1 MATSTDLRSAIEEVQ
16 QSLPADQ
23 VQDQAAVPAYQPGSF
38 DRLAQ
43 RVGALPWWVISATVH
58 AIVFL
63 LIALLA
69 VAAPPPTSDEV
80 VIATEVTKQKPPEY
94 DPARKRDI
102 FKNTK
107 EVQSEA
113 QVENPVVTHEP
124 METSDHFETDNNMD
138 KRSARGSEDA
148 ISDIPLGGTGTV
160 GSIGVGS
167 GGLAGV
173 FGYRDGG
180 GRKKATGRFG
190 GSEATESSVEAALR
204 WLARH
209 QEKDGRWAAE
219 KWDAKNDKRA
229 SMSMSGLAVLAFL
242 GAGYTHKSGRFADN
256 VKRGAEWLLSQ
267 QLEDGAVTGK
277 AGFDYNHYHGYCH
290 AMAALA
296 LAEAYGMTDAARRDQ
311 FDLKL
316 GEAAQKAVDYSTKVH
331 QKPYSGWRYQAG
343 EEGDISHTG
352 WFVMQLKSAKVAGL
366 KVDGTA
372 FQGGM
377 NFVNSVLGQKTGKS
391 VYEQSQKGTAD
402 WGGGMGGGDAARWTA
417 ISMVCRLFMGVP
429 RDDEVMKK
437 GPPWV
442 LACKPEW
449 DKRDF
454 YLWYYGTLAMFQTGG
469 DDWKTW
475 NEPMKKSLVDNQCKG
490 GPMDGSEQDKDGSWD
505 ADLGCW
511 NCGRVFSTALGAL
524 CLEVY
529 YRYLPMYSK

>member
-1 MATSTDLRSAIEEVQ
+1 
-16 QSLPADQ
+16 
-23 VQDQAAVPAYQPGSF
+23 
-38 DRLAQ
+38 
-43 RVGALPWWVISATVH
+43 
-58 AIVFL
+58 
-63 LIALLA
+63 
-69 VAAPPPTSDEV
+69 
-80 VIATEVTKQKPPEY
+80 
-94 DPARKRDI
+94 
-102 FKNTK
+102 
-107 EVQSEA
+107 
-113 QVENPVVTHEP
+113 
-124 METSDHFETDNNMD
+124 
-138 KRSARGSEDA
+138 
-148 ISDIPLGGTGTV
+148 V
-160 GSIGVGS
+160 GSLGVGS
-167 GGLAGV
+167 GGVARD

-180 GRKKATGRFG
+180 GRKKAVGRFG

-209 QEKDGRWAAE
+209 QEKDGHWTPE
-219 KWDAKNDKRA
+219 KWDGKGDKRG
-229 SMSMSGLAVLAFL
+229 SMAMTGIATLAFL

-256 VKRGAEWLLSQ
+256 VKRAVEWLTSQ
-267 QLEDGAVTGK
+267 QLDNGGVTGK
-277 AGFDYNHYHGYCH
+277 AGYEYAHWSGYNH
-290 AMAALA
+290 AMASLA
-296 LAEAYGMTDAARRDQ
+296 LAEAYGMTDAAHRDQ

-316 GEAAQKAVDYSTKVH
+316 GEVAQKAVDYSTKIH
-331 QKPYSGWRYQAG
+331 QKPYSGWRYMPLQ
-343 EEGDISHTG
+343 EGDISHVG
-352 WFVMQLKSAKVAGL
+352 WFIMQLKSAKVAGL

-391 VYEQSQKGTAD
+391 VYEQSQKSTAD
-402 WGGGMGGGDAARWTA
+402 WGGGLGGGDAARWTA
-417 ISMVCRLFMGVP
+417 ISMVSRLFMGVP

-490 GPMDGSEQDKDGSWD
+490 GPLDGSEQDKDGSWD
-505 ADLGCW
+505 ADKGCW